1 MHPLVIFTL
10 VFEVFN
16 NVEVI
21 VYIVI
26 DLAINIIIKRNSCHE
41 YI

>member
-1 MHPLVIFTL
+1 MHPLNIFNL

-26 DLAINIIIKRNSCHE
+26 DLAIFITIKRNSYHE